1 MSKIKIMSENLA
13 NKIAAGEVVE
23 KCASVVKELVENAID
38 AKANNIKINLEDG
51 GLRKIEIIDN
61 GIGMDKEDAVL
72 AFARHATSKIYKDDD
87 LFFIET
93 LGFRGEALA
102 SIASVSEVNLET
114 CSKDIGTHVHIKGG
128 KMDLVEPSNARIGTS
143 ICVTNLF
150 YNTPAR
156 LKYLKSEATELNNCI
171 QFIEKLALSKP
182 DIAFTLTNNDKVIVK
197 TSGKNNLLKTIHEI
211 YGLTVS
217 SNMLSIN
224 KTSDDFEI
232 SGYDNAAQRA
242 ANAVKIEDRLAEFS
256 WSSVQN
262 RDYTKQYNP
271 MSTEQ
276 ICKRWNGFD
285 FATFFQ
291 VLGIPAQ
298 EKIIVQ
304 QPSFF
309 DGFSKLFASASL
321 DELKDYMAAGLLSSA
336 AGSLSD
342 EYYDASFDF
351 FSTQMNGVT
360 EKKPSWKR
368 AMSVPNGILGEAV
381 GQMYVK
387 KYFPEEY
394 KQKVLDLVRQLQVS
408 LGQHIDSLAWMS
420 DSTKA
425 YAREKLDAFTVK
437 IGYPDKWKDYS
448 TLNIDPEL
456 SYFENLRA
464 ASAWYVADN
473 LSKLGQPTDPDE
485 WGMTPQTVNAYYN
498 PTTNEICFPAAILQP
513 PFFNADADD
522 AVNYG
527 AIGVVIGHEMTHGFD
542 DQGRLF
548 DKEGNMTNWWTPEDE
563 AAFKERTAI
572 LEKQYSEVEILPG
585 IHADGALTL
594 GENIADHGGI
604 SIAWTALHN
613 ALGGVE
619 PEPIDGFTA
628 AQRFFIGYAHL
639 WADNATD
646 EAKAR
651 LNKID
656 VHSLAEER
664 VNVAVRNF
672 PFFFEAFGIKEGD
685 KMWRPEEE
693 RVSIW

>member
-1 MSKIKIMSENLA
+1 MSVFSVMMLAACQGGGDKVPAINVKDMDLSVSPGEDFYLYANGGWKKNNPLKPEFARFGSFDVLRENNEIRLNELFAEMAKLSPEQGTVDQKIVDLYKQGLDSVRLNSEGGAPVKKYVDSIYTAAGKDELVKVLA
-13 NKIAAGEVVE
+13 NQNKYGEGGFF
-23 KCASVVKELVENAID
+23 SVGVSADLMNSKMQILYLAQSGLGMGNRDYYVDTANA
-38 AKANNIKINLEDG
+38 KLHEGYTK
-51 GLRKIEIIDN
+51 
-61 GIGMDKEDAVL
+61 ML
-72 AFARHATSKIYKDDD
+72 ARF
-87 LFFIET
+87 
-93 LGFRGEALA
+93 
-102 SIASVSEVNLET
+102 
-114 CSKDIGTHVHIKGG
+114 
-128 KMDLVEPSNARIGTS
+128 
-143 ICVTNLF
+143 
-150 YNTPAR
+150 
-156 LKYLKSEATELNNCI
+156 
-171 QFIEKLALSKP
+171 
-182 DIAFTLTNNDKVIVK
+182 
-197 TSGKNNLLKTIHEI
+197 
-211 YGLTVS
+211 
-217 SNMLSIN
+217 
-224 KTSDDFEI
+224 FEI

-360 EKKPSWKR
+360 EKKPRWKR

>member
-1 MSKIKIMSENLA
+1 MSVFSVMMLAACQGGGDKVPAINVKDMDLSVSPGEDFYLYANGGWKKNNPLKPEFARFGSFDVLRENNEIRLNELFAEMAKLSPEQGTVDQKIVDLYKQGLDSVRLNSEGGVPVKKYVDSIYAAAGKDELVKVLA
-13 NKIAAGEVVE
+13 NQNKYGEGGFF
-23 KCASVVKELVENAID
+23 SVGVSADLMNSKMQILYLAQSGLGMGNRDYYVDTANA
-38 AKANNIKINLEDG
+38 KLHEGYTK
-51 GLRKIEIIDN
+51 
-61 GIGMDKEDAVL
+61 ML
-72 AFARHATSKIYKDDD
+72 ARF
-87 LFFIET
+87 
-93 LGFRGEALA
+93 
-102 SIASVSEVNLET
+102 
-114 CSKDIGTHVHIKGG
+114 
-128 KMDLVEPSNARIGTS
+128 
-143 ICVTNLF
+143 
-150 YNTPAR
+150 
-156 LKYLKSEATELNNCI
+156 
-171 QFIEKLALSKP
+171 
-182 DIAFTLTNNDKVIVK
+182 
-197 TSGKNNLLKTIHEI
+197 
-211 YGLTVS
+211 
-217 SNMLSIN
+217 
-224 KTSDDFEI
+224 FEI

-360 EKKPSWKR
+360 EKKPRWKR